1 MHVIRTLLY
10 KGGALEPHFFTWL
23 SLDLLALEMSSYKLY
38 YFDARGRGEVIR
50 IMLAQAGV
58 KYEDIR
64 YGKEDWASKYKS
76 G

>member
-1 MHVIRTLLY
+1 
-10 KGGALEPHFFTWL
+10 
-23 SLDLLALEMSSYKLY
+23 MSTYKLY

-64 YGKEDWASKYKS
+64 YGKEDWISKYKS
-76 G
+76 GESRFQ